1 MKEELNSKNPKI
13 SKTAQV
19 GGPVENCLFLLDTE
33 TVFIDALQF
42 NRTFLVRFILPGAYF
57 SCFCSSFS
65 KFRANDSDEVFG
77 RFFEMFV

>member
-33 TVFIDALQF
+33 TVFIDALRL
-42 NRTFLVRFILPGAYF
+42 NGLPLCRKNHF
-57 SCFCSSFS
+57 HWVKS
-65 KFRANDSDEVFG
+65 R
-77 RFFEMFV
+77 

>member
-33 TVFIDALQF
+33 TVFIDALRLNENFWFEVIVIQDNF
-42 NRTFLVRFILPGAYF
+42 Y
-57 SCFCSSFS
+57 S
-65 KFRANDSDEVFG
+65 KIKVSL
-77 RFFEMFV
+77 